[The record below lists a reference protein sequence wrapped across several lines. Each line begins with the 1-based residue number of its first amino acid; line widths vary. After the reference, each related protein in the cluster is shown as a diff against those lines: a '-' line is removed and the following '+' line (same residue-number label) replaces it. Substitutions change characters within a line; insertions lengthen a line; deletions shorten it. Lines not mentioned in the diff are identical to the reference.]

1 MSFLKEKDACL
12 CATNLDELASII
24 CSLDNLNKG
33 AVIEKSLRVAKE
45 CFDLNV
51 QAKKWLEEATSLLKK
66 D

>member
-12 CATNLDELASII
+12 CATNLNELASII
-24 CSLDNLNKG
+24 SSLDCLDKE
-33 AVIEKSLRVAKE
+33 AVIEKSLRTAKE